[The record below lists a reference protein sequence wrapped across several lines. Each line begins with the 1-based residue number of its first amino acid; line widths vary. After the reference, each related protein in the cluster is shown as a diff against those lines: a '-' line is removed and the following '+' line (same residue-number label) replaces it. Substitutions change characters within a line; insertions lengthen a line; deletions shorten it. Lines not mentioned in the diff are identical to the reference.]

1 MVGDILIK
9 KNINGHLFNEAKC
22 LYFLLMHFSRYCK
35 MRKGILQLLMKMV
48 GIILN
53 ILYFSLSLSLSVVIS
68 IDDPDE
74 VMGFITVQISGL
86 KSLKQLKDKLTLK
99 K

>member
-53 ILYFSLSLSLSVVIS
+53 ILYFSLSVVIS

>member
-1 MVGDILIK
+1 
-9 KNINGHLFNEAKC
+9 
-22 LYFLLMHFSRYCK
+22 